1 MKQNS
6 KLKIKAVSRLLMLL
20 MIFCLFPTKNVKAYT
35 VVEGK
40 NVYDDAGLLSDSEIS
55 QLSEQIASIEKKQG
69 IDIYILTTNDDL
81 GYSSDIYNDYFFKEG
96 HVDKN
101 IFKEDTAILLINMD
115 YREVYLSGYGRCED
129 QLNSSRIQSITDNAA
144 SYLSNR
150 EYYKACEVAVD
161 KVAHYMTTDY
171 FYFQVWFQLLVAC
184 GISAIIVAIM
194 ASSRGTHVTTNAN
207 TYLDQSHSRLRFHH
221 DNYIRTVVTKTKK
234 PESNNNGSHG
244 GGGHS
249 SGGPSGHSHSGGGSR
264 F

>member
-6 KLKIKAVSRLLMLL
+6 KLQIKAFSCLLMLF
-20 MIFCLFPTKNVKAYT
+20 MIFCLFPSKNVKAYT

-40 NVYDDAGLLSDSEIS
+40 NVYDDAGLLSDSEIK
-55 QLSEQIASIEKKQG
+55 QLSKQIASIEKKLG

-81 GYSSDIYNDYFFKEG
+81 GYSSDIYIDYFFKEG

-115 YREVYLSGYGRCED
+115 YREVYLSGYGHCQD
-129 QLNSSRIQSITDNAA
+129 QLNSSRIHSITDKIA
-144 SYLSNR
+144 SYLTKGQ
-150 EYYKACEVAVD
+150 YYQACEIAVD

-171 FYFQVWFQLLVAC
+171 FYFQVWFQLLVAL

-194 ASSRGTHVTTNAN
+194 AFSRETPITTNAN
-207 TYLDQSHSRLRFHH
+207 TYLDQNQSRLRFHH

-234 PESNNNGSHG
+234 PESGSNGGHG

-249 SGGPSGHSHSGGGSR
+249 SSGPSGHSHSGGGSH